1 MTAPAAK
8 AGPDQGPA
16 TPAFGVYVHWPFCE
30 SKCPYC
36 DFNSHVAETVD
47 QARWARALVSDLA
60 HYAEDTS
67 ERTVTTVFFGGG
79 TPSLMRPETV
89 ATVIDGIKGL
99 WTTAPDMEISLEANP
114 SSAEIAAFPDLKAA
128 GVTRLSVG
136 VQSFS
141 DDALAGLGRRH
152 DATAARRALAGA
164 REYFQEF
171 SFDLIY
177 ARPGQSEA
185 SWREELNQALEFA
198 GPHLSFY
205 QLTIEPGTPFHKDGV
220 QAADDETGAAL
231 FDATQ
236 EILGGAGLP
245 AYEISNHARP
255 GHECRH
261 NLNIWRG
268 WDYVGVGPGAH
279 GRLALGSPGATDDR
293 GTHQIHNPD
302 RWLEKVESQGHG
314 TAKRRK
320 LAARDR
326 ARERI
331 IMGLRL
337 SEGMDR
343 ARFRAQ
349 TGAEVLEFIDDR
361 ALAASLD
368 EGYVTLDDAR
378 FAATAEGRLR
388 LNGLLAA
395 LLKDDD
401 D

>member
-152 DATAARRALAGA
+152 DATAARRPAGDDFLV
-164 REYFQEF
+164 R
-171 SFDLIY
+171 
-177 ARPGQSEA
+177 
-185 SWREELNQALEFA
+185 
-198 GPHLSFY
+198 
-205 QLTIEPGTPFHKDGV
+205 
-220 QAADDETGAAL
+220 AADVRTRRRE
-231 FDATQ
+231 
-236 EILGGAGLP
+236 GGEGLP
-245 AYEISNHARP
+245 GDRTRRVA
-255 GHECRH
+255 
-261 NLNIWRG
+261 
-268 WDYVGVGPGAH
+268 VGK
-279 GRLALGSPGATDDR
+279 RYTPGATLGDD
-293 GTHQIHNPD
+293 G
-302 RWLEKVESQGHG
+302 LQGPAPG
-314 TAKRRK
+314 
-320 LAARDR
+320 
-326 ARERI
+326 
-331 IMGLRL
+331 GV
-337 SEGMDR
+337 
-343 ARFRAQ
+343 
-349 TGAEVLEFIDDR
+349 AE
-361 ALAASLD
+361 
-368 EGYVTLDDAR
+368 
-378 FAATAEGRLR
+378 AATSE
-388 LNGLLAA
+388 
-395 LLKDDD
+395 
-401 D
+401 